1 MQMEN
6 SSAAQV
12 TNVACCVDQVGRGGW
27 LEEYG
32 SSPPSCCTDGPSA
45 SSRQA
50 SADADFDGQ
59 HLESFM
65 QIILLMNC
73 GGDKLNMRHGKKW
86 TDFRT
91 LLKEREKEVLTT

>member
-1 MQMEN
+1 MLCR
-6 SSAAQV
+6 SSW
-12 TNVACCVDQVGRGGW
+12 TRRSW

-32 SSPPSCCTDGPSA
+32 SSLVA

-50 SADADFDGQ
+50 SADVDFDGQ

-73 GGDKLNMRHGKKW
+73 GGDELNMSQGEKW

-91 LLKEREKEVLTT
+91 LVKEREKDILTT